1 MVWCGVGRNIVY
13 TEGEKIIVEYNGGGI
28 IYVVYDSG
36 EKRMRWKVDCGTV
49 IKKER
54 KKKKYDE

>member
-1 MVWCGVGRNIVY
+1 MVGRNIVY

-49 IKKER
+49 IKIER